1 MPSRHT
7 SRIALP
13 AAPWLPPTR
22 IELVRVTLH
31 LPSGASALT
40 GVVRD
45 DLTAGPVF
53 AEGRGNPAKPLADG
67 GYQELTAGTD
77 RTHLPPDPHGFTWA
91 GTAPSDIQP
100 LVEQLGFRLLS
111 FVELAALLDSAD
123 MRLYPSPR
131 AGGPTGHEHDYVIYS
146 DDIARGAS
154 LVWHVPILPVSGSQ
168 LHWARHA
175 FAIREATP

>member
-7 SRIALP
+7 SRITLP
-13 AAPWLPPTR
+13 AAPWLPPTW

-53 AEGRGNPAKPLADG
+53 AAGCGNPAKPLVDG
-67 GYQELTAGTD
+67 GHQDLTEGID

-91 GTAPSDIQP
+91 GTATSDVQL
-100 LVEQLGFRLLS
+100 LVEQLGFRLLA
-111 FVELAALLDSAD
+111 FVELAALFDAAD
-123 MRLYPSPR
+123 VRLYPSPR

-154 LVWHVPILPVSGSQ
+154 LRWHVPILPVSGRP
-168 LHWARHA
+168 LPGIRHA